1 MTEWSVSRIRWRM
14 TAEPINPQ
22 PPVISR
28 RIAFLPED
36 VSVGEELTG
45 LA

>member
-1 MTEWSVSRIRWRM
+1 M

-22 PPVISR
+22 PPVISK
-28 RIAFLPED
+28 RIARMPED
-36 VSVGEELTG
+36 VSLAEELTG